1 MIKLNTLIAEKRGL
15 QERLEEKNV
24 IAENDFTHVLK
35 VLIGSL
41 LQFVRYLL
49 HSIPGR
55 WTGMHWATNKSWTT
69 KWGEGATFEQP
80 DWSRVSNLKASLVYP
95 AWIG

>member
-1 MIKLNTLIAEKRGL
+1 MSFISGALSQEQKECAQIQHSITSHQNDMIKLNTLIAEKRGL

-55 WTGMHWATNKSWTT
+55 
-69 KWGEGATFEQP
+69 
-80 DWSRVSNLKASLVYP
+80 
-95 AWIG
+95 